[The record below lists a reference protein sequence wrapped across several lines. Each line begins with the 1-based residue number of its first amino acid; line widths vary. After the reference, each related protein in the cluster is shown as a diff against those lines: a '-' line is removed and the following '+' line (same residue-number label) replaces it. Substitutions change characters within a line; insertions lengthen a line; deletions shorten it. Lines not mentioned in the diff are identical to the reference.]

1 MDLTLYLFIVSA
13 INFSFHFY
21 FTFMLEPLQWS
32 RHHILCM
39 SPRSVCSL
47 WPLLPLPR
55 PSVPAPLCS
64 IGTREGVTQKNLSG
78 LLPVRDFRLDP
89 SLLYSLP
96 LLAWAQTCSSSG
108 CSQHSLPAGQKL
120 RCSWAWDPLS
130 MFLFSLSS
138 LRLSQHFLSL
148 FFLFFLL
155 WVRSCVQTMQNSFVD
170 SAFLSNSQSKGLGVS
185 SALPISSLSLS
196 LLSLLLSLSLLS
208 LSHSLPLSLVI
219 MDEKSLYNNLWHNK
233 YSDYFRGF
241 IKNRYSYIFKI

>member
-39 SPRSVCSL
+39 SPCSVCPL

-55 PSVPAPLCS
+55 PSIPAPLCS

-96 LLAWAQTCSSSG
+96 LLALSPNLLIVWVFLSIAY
-108 CSQHSLPAGQKL
+108 LLAKL
-120 RCSWAWDPLS
+120 RCSWAWDPLFHFS
-130 MFLFSLSS
+130 FSLSLAPAIS
-138 LRLSQHFLSL
+138 ALPFSVFLFLSPL
-148 FFLFFLL
+148 SEELCADNAEFFL
-155 WVRSCVQTMQNSFVD
+155 VD
-170 SAFLSNSQSKGLGVS
+170 SAFISNSQSKGLDVHFC
-185 SALPISSLSLS
+185 LT
-196 LLSLLLSLSLLS
+196 
-208 LSHSLPLSLVI
+208 PLSLFL
-219 MDEKSLYNNLWHNK
+219 K
-233 YSDYFRGF
+233 
-241 IKNRYSYIFKI
+241 